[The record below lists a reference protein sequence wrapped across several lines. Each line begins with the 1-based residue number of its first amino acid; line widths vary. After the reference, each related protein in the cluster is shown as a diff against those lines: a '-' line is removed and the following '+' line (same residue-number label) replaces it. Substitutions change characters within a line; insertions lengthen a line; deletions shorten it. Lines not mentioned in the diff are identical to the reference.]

1 MPPNIGR
8 RAFAACLYRFFVT
21 RLEQRFSKFI
31 ERAIE
36 NTVVVCIVKIFDIKV
51 DWSLGC
57 GQSVQLFQKTWTVY
71 FVATVCTFAHIV
83 VREMVIPKQENQRHI
98 I

>member
-8 RAFAACLYRFFVT
+8 GAFAAFFYRFFVT
-21 RLEQRFSKFI
+21 RLEQLTTKFVERTI
-31 ERAIE
+31 EYTAF
-36 NTVVVCIVKIFDIKV
+36 VSVVKIFDIKV

-57 GQSVQLFQKTWTVY
+57 SQSVQLFQKTWTVY
-71 FVATVCTFAHIV
+71 FVAARFAFTHIV
-83 VREMVIPKQENQRHI
+83 IREMVISKQEDQWHI